1 MLQAKLLM
9 GVLILSAPLL
19 CADEVSLVEPRI
31 EQGQLRWF
39 SLAEKPAAVEA
50 VLGKPALAASSGS
63 DHLSW
68 QFRLGGIDHHDFS
81 HVLVFRKSTSKLVSV
96 TRLYEEEQIVDEF
109 FPTAETTVHHY
120 RDAGKTSF
128 GVRLRRLPGGRLL
141 LAMGSPKPGVPT
153 GQLVLMD
160 ENELPTIYPWLAEQL
175 RRGR

>member
-1 MLQAKLLM
+1 MLRAKLLM
-9 GVLILSAPLL
+9 GALILSAPLL
-19 CADEVSLVEPRI
+19 CAGEASLAEPRI
-31 EQGQLRWF
+31 EQGKLRWF
-39 SLAEKPAAVEA
+39 SLAETPAEVEA

-109 FPTAETTVHHY
+109 FPAAETTVHHY
-120 RDAGKTSF
+120 RDAGTTPF
-128 GVRLRRLPGGRLL
+128 GIRLRRLPGGRLL

-153 GQLVLMD
+153 GQLVLID
-160 ENELPTIYPWLAEQL
+160 ENELTTIYPWLAEQL
-175 RRGR
+175 RRSR